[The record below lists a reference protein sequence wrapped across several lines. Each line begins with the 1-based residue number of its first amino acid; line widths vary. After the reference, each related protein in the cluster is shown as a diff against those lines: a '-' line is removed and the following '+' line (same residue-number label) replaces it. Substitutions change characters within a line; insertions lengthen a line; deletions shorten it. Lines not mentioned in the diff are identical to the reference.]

1 MNKTI
6 SINLSGM
13 LFNLEEAAYDKLSR
27 YLIAIKAS
35 FKDADSRDEIVGD
48 IESRIAELFQEKL
61 KHRQVVLLQDI
72 EDVISI
78 MGQPEDY
85 NQEPD
90 EAKQET
96 KENPQTDQ
104 QSNDMYTGP
113 RRLFRAPD
121 EGMVGGVCVGLGHYF
136 GIDPV
141 WLRIGFLAAFFLAGG
156 GILVYIILWIVLPKA
171 ESTAEKLQMR
181 GEPVN
186 ISNIEKSIR
195 DEFNRLQSK
204 TGAFSQK
211 AKHSG
216 STATNFL
223 NEFFESLLK
232 IIKQIIAFM
241 GKSFGIFL
249 LMIGSLF
256 LLAWLSVVLSGG
268 YGINLS
274 SNDELS
280 NFSVTSFLGAFFSN
294 PDHLKFFLIGLALFT
309 ITPII
314 SILMFGLRLITR
326 KGILSGWP
334 AAVNGSV
341 FTIGLILMVV
351 TTALTLTEFK
361 SKGKLIE
368 PIGLVQPSMSDT
380 LEIKLLQ
387 NPLPQLRNQVDF
399 DHWKFYLEDGEPP
412 FIVGKVGLSVLKS
425 ENDQVRIQVEKTA
438 KGETKK
444 SAIQT
449 ASGINTFVK
458 QEGNVI
464 WMNPYFTMK
473 NGMKWRSQMANFSLF
488 IPEGKYVRFH
498 TGANEIFAEVPNIQN
513 LDDEEI
519 EMELWKMTKDGL
531 DCQSCV
537 TEPE

>member
-6 SINLSGM
+6 SINLGGM
-13 LFNLEEAAYDKLSR
+13 HFNLEEAAYEKLSR
-27 YLIAIKAS
+27 YILTIKAS
-35 FKDADSRDEIVGD
+35 FQDAESRDEIIGD

-61 KHRQVVLLQDI
+61 KNRQVVLLQDI
-72 EDVISI
+72 DDVISI

-85 NQEPD
+85 NQEPG
-90 EAKQET
+90 ESKHENQA
-96 KENPQTDQ
+96 NPQTDQ
-104 QSNDMYTGP
+104 ASNDLYTGP
-113 RRLFRAPD
+113 RRLYRAPD
-121 EGMVGGVCVGLGHYF
+121 EGMVGGVCVGLGYYF

-141 WLRIGFLAAFFLAGG
+141 WLRIAFLAAFFLAGG
-156 GILVYIILWIVLPKA
+156 GILIYIILWIAIPKA

-186 ISNIEKSIR
+186 ISNIEKNIR
-195 DEFNRLQSK
+195 DEINRLQSK
-204 TGAFSQK
+204 TGAFSKK
-211 AKHSG
+211 AKHTG
-216 STATNFL
+216 SAATNLL

-232 IIKQIIAFM
+232 IIKQILAFM

-249 LMIGSLF
+249 LIVGSLL

-274 SNDELS
+274 TDDEIS
-280 NFSVTSFLGAFFSN
+280 NFSVTAFLGAFFNN
-294 PDHLKFFLIGLALFT
+294 PSHLKFFLIGLALFT

-314 SILMFGLRLITR
+314 SIVILGLRLVTR
-326 KGILSGWP
+326 KGLLSGWP
-334 AAVNGSV
+334 AAVNGSI

-351 TTALTLTEFK
+351 TAALTLTEFK

-368 PIGLVQPSMSDT
+368 PVGLVQPPVSDT
-380 LEIKLLQ
+380 LEIKILQ
-387 NPLPQLRNQVDF
+387 NPLPQLKNQVDF

-412 FIVGKVGLSVLKS
+412 FIVGQVGLSVLKS
-425 ENDQVRIQVEKTA
+425 ENDQVDIQVSKTA

-449 ASGINTFVK
+449 ASGINTFIK

-464 WMNPYFTMK
+464 WMNPYFTLK
-473 NGMKWRSQMANFSLF
+473 NGMKWRNQVANFSLF

-498 TGANEIFAEVPNIQN
+498 PGTNEIFTEVPNIQN

-519 EMELWKMTKDGL
+519 EMELWKMSKDGL
-531 DCQSCV
+531 DCQSCI
-537 TEPE
+537 TETE